1 MRKHLYLSLFPE
13 ALIAS
18 MLPPDEFG
26 AYIAIGDYKKL
37 HGRAM
42 FIEVDPEF
50 RHPFFEIDEGFERC
64 VPRTDGGL
72 KRSVYISGYRVL
84 EHMDFSMLRKLYL
97 VTEFG
102 QVLGLDSSVEI
113 PQSDDIFH
121 LYQEV
126 APVTPLVA
134 STHGPES
141 FIKFVTRGSENTL
154 LKWPAICFVALE
166 LGELANDPENGQVGD
181 LPYTYVS
188 HLRECLLDLKHREGK
203 QRKLVDRNHFP
214 DFPYPAIKEGIF
226 LGNKE
231 DILYYPMPSQDE
243 MREKYHNWWRSAN
256 R

>member
-18 MLPPDEFG
+18 QLPPDEFG
-26 AYIAIGDYKKL
+26 TYIAIGDYKKL

-42 FIEVDPEF
+42 FIEVDPDF
-50 RHPFFEIDEGFERC
+50 RHPFFPIDEGLERC

-84 EHMDFSMLRKLYL
+84 EHMDFAKLGKLYL

-102 QVLGLDSSVEI
+102 QVLALDSSTEVPE
-113 PQSDDIFH
+113 SDDDFY

-126 APVTPLVA
+126 TPVTPLVA
-134 STHGPES
+134 STHAPLS
-141 FIKFVTRGSENTL
+141 FIKFVTRGSEHTL
-154 LKWPAICFVALE
+154 LKWPAICFVSLR
-166 LGELANDPENGQVGD
+166 LGELANDPETGGFAD

-188 HLRECLLDLKHREGK
+188 HLRECLLDLKHRKGK
-203 QRKLVDRNHFP
+203 QRKLVDRNHIP
-214 DFPYPAIKEGIF
+214 DFPYSAIKEGVY
-226 LGNKE
+226 LGKPDE
-231 DILYYPMPSQDE
+231 ILFYPMPSHDE
-243 MREKYHNWWRSAN
+243 MREQHHNWWRSAN

>member
-18 MLPPDEFG
+18 QLPPDEFG
-26 AYIAIGDYKKL
+26 NYIAIGDYRKL

-42 FIEVDPEF
+42 FIEVDPDF
-50 RHPFFEIDEGFERC
+50 RHPFFEIEAGLDRC
-64 VPRTDGGL
+64 VPRKDGGL
-72 KRSVYISGYRVL
+72 KRSVYIAGYRVL

-102 QVLGLDSSVEI
+102 QVLGLDSSDEI
-113 PQSDDIFH
+113 PKSDDAFH

-134 STHGPES
+134 STHSPRS

-154 LKWPAICFVALE
+154 LKWPAICFVSLKI
-166 LGELANDPENGQVGD
+166 GELANDPQDGSCGN

-188 HLRECLLDLKHREGK
+188 HLRECLLDLKHRTRK
-203 QRKLVDRNHFP
+203 QRKLVDRNHIP
-214 DFPYPAIKEGIF
+214 DFPYSAIKEGVY
-226 LGNKE
+226 LGKPE
-231 DILYYPMPSQDE
+231 EVLFYPMPSHDE
-243 MREKYHNWWRSAN
+243 MREKHHNWWRSAN

>member
-42 FIEVDPEF
+42 FIEVDPDF

-84 EHMDFSMLRKLYL
+84 EHMDFAKLGKLYL

-102 QVLGLDSSVEI
+102 QVLGLEHSAEI
-113 PQSDDIFH
+113 PESNETFH

-166 LGELANDPENGQVGD
+166 LGELANDPENGQVGN

-188 HLRECLLDLKHREGK
+188 HLRECLLDLKHRETK
-203 QRKLVDRNHFP
+203 QRKLVDRNHIP
-214 DFPYPAIKEGIF
+214 DFPFPAIKEGIF
-226 LGNKE
+226 LGNRE
-231 DILYYPMPSQDE
+231 EILYYPMPSQDE
-243 MREKYHNWWRSAN
+243 MRENHHNWWRSAN